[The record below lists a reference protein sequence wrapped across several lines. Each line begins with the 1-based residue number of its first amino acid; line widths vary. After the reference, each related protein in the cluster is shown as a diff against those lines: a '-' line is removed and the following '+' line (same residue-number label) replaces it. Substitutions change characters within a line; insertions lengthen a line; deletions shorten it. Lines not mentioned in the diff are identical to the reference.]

1 MLKRAFV
8 ALYNYCTILFL
19 IFFQTRHATN
29 VPLPDRIP
37 QSASKI
43 YNDGSQVMNNSV
55 QSKSHFHSMSQP
67 HLQSP
72 QQAYFPNSMS
82 MQMGYGQ
89 QPMYQV
95 STPLLSVGYEYQ
107 PNYPY
112 YGGGGGG
119 PRLLPQP
126 SFAKVA
132 NNEHDKKL
140 LSLIE
145 RQTEVIGHLNTKIMQ
160 QENQKIQRDKKELRS
175 RLKQLEMANALKQ
188 RELEYRVQNTLLT
201 NSPKLPR
208 MSQFQ
213 QPQQEEV
220 EKKKGSD
227 RILSVLGKFV
237 LATEMADS
245 QKSKSRNKRKYGSF
259 LQAAFQGLKGSQDE
273 KGLSAA
279 DRTFTENDQLYY
291 SNTKGNDNG
300 ESPLSRNSNNDD
312 DDNDDDI

>member
-1 MLKRAFV
+1 
-8 ALYNYCTILFL
+8 
-19 IFFQTRHATN
+19 
-29 VPLPDRIP
+29 
-37 QSASKI
+37 
-43 YNDGSQVMNNSV
+43 
-55 QSKSHFHSMSQP
+55 MSQP
-67 HLQSP
+67 PPQ
-72 QQAYFPNSMS
+72 QQAYYNNSMS
-82 MQMGYGQ
+82 MQMGYGQQQQ

-95 STPLLSVGYEYQ
+95 STPLLSVGYDFQ
-107 PNYPY
+107 PNFQF

-175 RLKQLEMANALKQ
+175 RLRQLEMANALKQ

-201 NSPKLPR
+201 NSPKLPKIP
-208 MSQFQ
+208 QLQ
-213 QPQQEEV
+213 QHEDG

-245 QKSKSRNKRKYGSF
+245 QKKNKPGNKRKYGSF
-259 LQAAFQGLKGSQDE
+259 LQAAFQGLKGSQSE
-273 KGLSAA
+273 KNILGAEKI
-279 DRTFTENDQLYY
+279 TYTEDDQLYY
-291 SNTKGNDNG
+291 NTKGNNNG
-300 ESPLSRNSNNDD
+300 DSPFSKISNNNDD
-312 DDNDDDI
+312 DDDNGNS

>member
-1 MLKRAFV
+1 
-8 ALYNYCTILFL
+8 
-19 IFFQTRHATN
+19 
-29 VPLPDRIP
+29 LPDRIP
-37 QSASKI
+37 QTTSQV
-43 YNDGSQVMNNSV
+43 YNDGSQMNNS
-55 QSKSHFHSMSQP
+55 QNRSQYYSMSQP
-67 HLQSP
+67 PPQ
-72 QQAYFPNSMS
+72 QQAYYNNSMS
-82 MQMGYGQ
+82 MQMGYGQQQQ

-95 STPLLSVGYEYQ
+95 STPLLSVGYDFQ
-107 PNYPY
+107 PNFQF

-175 RLKQLEMANALKQ
+175 RLRQLEMANALKQ

-201 NSPKLPR
+201 NSPKLPKIP
-208 MSQFQ
+208 QLQ
-213 QPQQEEV
+213 QHEDG

-245 QKSKSRNKRKYGSF
+245 QKKNKPGNKRKYGSF
-259 LQAAFQGLKGSQDE
+259 LQAAFQGLKGSQSE
-273 KGLSAA
+273 KNILGAEKI
-279 DRTFTENDQLYY
+279 TYTEDDQLYY
-291 SNTKGNDNG
+291 NTKGNNNG
-300 ESPLSRNSNNDD
+300 DSPFSKISNNNDD
-312 DDNDDDI
+312 DDDNGNS

>member
-1 MLKRAFV
+1 M
-8 ALYNYCTILFL
+8 
-19 IFFQTRHATN
+19 
-29 VPLPDRIP
+29 P
-37 QSASKI
+37 QNMSQNF
-43 YNDGSQVMNNSV
+43 NDGSQMNNS
-55 QSKSHFHSMSQP
+55 QNRSQYYSMSQP
-67 HLQSP
+67 PPQ
-72 QQAYFPNSMS
+72 QQAYYGNMQ
-82 MQMGYGQ
+82 MGQMGYGQ
-89 QPMYQV
+89 PQQYQV

-107 PNYPY
+107 PNFQY
-112 YGGGGGG
+112 YGGGGGGGG

-201 NSPKLPR
+201 NSPKLPK
-208 MSQFQ
+208 MPQL
-213 QPQQEEV
+213 QPQEEG

-237 LATEMADS
+237 LATEMS
-245 QKSKSRNKRKYGSF
+245 GQQKKNQGGNKRKYGSF
-259 LQAAFQGLKGSQDE
+259 LQAAFQGLKGSQSE
-273 KGLSAA
+273 KGILGPE
-279 DRTFTENDQLYY
+279 RMTYTENDQLYY
-291 SNTKGNDNG
+291 NNTIED
-300 ESPLSRNSNNDD
+300 SPFSKNSNNDD
-312 DDNDDDI
+312 DDS

>member
-1 MLKRAFV
+1 
-8 ALYNYCTILFL
+8 
-19 IFFQTRHATN
+19 
-29 VPLPDRIP
+29 
-37 QSASKI
+37 
-43 YNDGSQVMNNSV
+43 
-55 QSKSHFHSMSQP
+55 
-67 HLQSP
+67 
-72 QQAYFPNSMS
+72 
-82 MQMGYGQ
+82 
-89 QPMYQV
+89 
-95 STPLLSVGYEYQ
+95 
-107 PNYPY
+107 
-112 YGGGGGG
+112 
-119 PRLLPQP
+119 
-126 SFAKVA
+126 
-132 NNEHDKKL
+132 
-140 LSLIE
+140 
-145 RQTEVIGHLNTKIMQ
+145 MQ